1 MNPIKLQ
8 DLYDGVKISARFA
21 RRDTEDGCA
30 PDWGQP
36 KTVTLFVMRS
46 EKDLKQGRKVI
57 RPAGTIV
64 ELAVKDFGWASYEE
78 DDFCPEY
85 NEFLAEEYRMQIL
98 KIEDAALQTEKPV
111 V

>member
-1 MNPIKLQ
+1 LPDETQKMDAPLIGANQKL
-8 DLYDGVKISARFA
+8 
-21 RRDTEDGCA
+21 
-30 PDWGQP
+30 
-36 KTVTLFVMRS
+36 TLFVMRS